1 TTMSTVGSQPR
12 YPHVPA
18 QSALNRGYVPLFYQ
32 SSIGSPYSIVLDTTL
47 TATGGDTSPPT
58 VPTGLVANAST
69 SAPQVNLSWNASTDN
84 VAVSGYTIYRG
95 GSALGTVSG
104 STPAYTDNSVA
115 SLTTYSYAV
124 DAFDAASNHS
134 ARSTAATATTP
145 AVPDT
150 LAPSVP
156 TGVAAAA
163 GPPGEV
169 DVQWSASTDNVA
181 VTGYTVY
188 RDGAV
193 LGTVPAAA
201 LTYADKTASGITS

>member
-1 TTMSTVGSQPR
+1 RIVEVRDPGQSLHHGLIRHDDVDCWIPAALSPHPGAIGAQPR
-12 YPHVPA
+12 LRSSVLSVGHRKPVQHRPRHHAHRDGRRHFAAHRSNRTRRERKHVSTPGE
-18 QSALNRGYVPLFYQ
+18 SPVYRN
-32 SSIGSPYSIVLDTTL
+32 GSPLATTAGTVTTFADTT
-47 TATGGDTSPPT
+47 
-58 VPTGLVANAST
+58 V
-69 SAPQVNLSWNASTDN
+69 
-84 VAVSGYTIYRG
+84 
-95 GSALGTVSG
+95 
-104 STPAYTDNSVA
+104 VA
-115 SLTTYSYAV
+115 STTYSYTI

-188 RDGAV
+188 RDGA
-193 LGTVPAAA
+193 
-201 LTYADKTASGITS
+201 